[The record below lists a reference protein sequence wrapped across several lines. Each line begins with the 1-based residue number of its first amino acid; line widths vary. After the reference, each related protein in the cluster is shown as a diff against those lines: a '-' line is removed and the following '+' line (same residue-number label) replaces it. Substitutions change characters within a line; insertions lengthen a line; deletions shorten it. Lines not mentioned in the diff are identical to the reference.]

1 MLRFPAYAFVALWMF
16 PFEALAEEPTSEL
29 HQSIP
34 VITSTEYPYAI
45 LGLAPGAN
53 RQTSLEAL
61 SEHFERDLLPET
73 VTLNIQSPQGR
84 QFRYEYVQRLTTPW
98 VDGFVRMGNDSYE
111 EITVDLA
118 TDVLDG
124 RVLAIHRTIVM
135 TENDRPSAEAIFG
148 QLIETYGQP
157 SAMITG
163 THESELLYAY
173 ENDGFISDLKHLED
187 TMHPVIANQPRTASI
202 PRYGSYFHEDVPC
215 IGAIG
220 RNGYYTFQVPRRDD
234 PLASCDAALRVQV
247 RASGGK
253 TMIRFDLMDYRL
265 IRANREETDRQIM
278 DLLEQEQSPSR
289 IKL

>member
-1 MLRFPAYAFVALWMF
+1 MRLLNAALILMF
-16 PFEALAEEPTSEL
+16 FALSAQAEVLVTSLQPQTPMTAPTK
-29 HQSIP
+29 H
-34 VITSTEYPYAI
+34 PYGI
-45 LGLAPGAN
+45 LGLTPGAS
-53 RQTSLEAL
+53 RQAALEAL
-61 SEHFERDLLPET
+61 SEHFERDLFPES
-73 VTLNIQSPQGR
+73 VTLSIQSPQGR
-84 QFRYEYVQRLTTPW
+84 QFQYEYVQRLTTPW

-124 RVLAIHRTIVM
+124 RVLAIHRTIMM
-135 TENDRPSAEAIFG
+135 TENDRPSAESIFD

-157 SAMITG
+157 SAMVTG

-173 ENDGFISDLKHLED
+173 GNDGFISDLKQLED

-202 PRYGSYFHEDVPC
+202 SRYGSYFHEDVPC

-220 RNGYYTFQVPRRDD
+220 RNVFYAFQMPRRDD
-234 PLASCDAALRVQV
+234 PLASCDAALRVHV

-265 IRANREETDRQIM
+265 IRANREKTDRQIM